1 MRTKLTIFATLVC
14 LGVASSANAD
24 RGKNSDGKCVDE
36 CSRSGGRPCPPCPPS
51 FDPEAVDNMEKIA
64 DFEMKN
70 EMVSESLDTS
80 ARADSSYRSTDE
92 YKRDRELI
100 KNNKRIAGDLRELND
115 SVEKSRER

>member
-64 DFEMKN
+64 DFEILRGHIYFFSGDFK
-70 EMVSESLDTS
+70 
-80 ARADSSYRSTDE
+80 RAL
-92 YKRDRELI
+92 KHHL
-100 KNNKRIAGDLRELND
+100 KGLNFYI
-115 SVEKSRER
+115 SKIC